1 MKDMNAL
8 LLGRAKQVQGIFP
21 WTICSYSHCTSNMRC
36 YHGNQMVN
44 KLQLH
49 SSWKW
54 LQTYWVSVGWGQRQR
69 IRCHD
74 NQGGRW
80 GEMPWLNQEWC
91 QSPTECK
98 QLVSSCLF
106 VVAIVVVYL
115 ELIFKSVC
123 SLQLR
128 GQDAHWY
135 IHTWEIT
142 MEIIYLQRRNVASG
156 FVFSSLTP
164 VYVTCIT
171 KVGKNLVTF
180 SDVPRH

>member
-1 MKDMNAL
+1 
-8 LLGRAKQVQGIFP
+8 
-21 WTICSYSHCTSNMRC
+21 MRC

-49 SSWKW
+49 SFWKW

-69 IRCHD
+69 TWCHD
-74 NQGGRW
+74 NQGGRR

-91 QSPTECK
+91 QSPTECN
-98 QLVSSCLF
+98 QLVSPCLF
-106 VVAIVVVYL
+106 VCCCYCCCLPWVDL
-115 ELIFKSVC
+115 QEC
-123 SLQLR
+123 LQLATAR
-128 GQDAHWY
+128 SGRPLV
-135 IHTWEIT
+135 HTHLGNYHGDNIPAKKK
-142 MEIIYLQRRNVASG
+142 NVASG
-156 FVFSSLTP
+156 FVFRSLIP